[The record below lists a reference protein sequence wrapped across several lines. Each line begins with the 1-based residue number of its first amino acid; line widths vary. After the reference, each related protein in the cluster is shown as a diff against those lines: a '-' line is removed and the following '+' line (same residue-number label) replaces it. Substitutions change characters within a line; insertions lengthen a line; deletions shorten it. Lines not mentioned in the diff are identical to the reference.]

1 MKKRKI
7 KDFPKSER
15 PRERLLNYGEKALSD
30 AELLAIILRTGNKNY
45 SVYELAQNLIVD
57 FGSLKRIA
65 EVGIGELIKYPGIGI
80 TKAVQIKASIELG
93 RRIFSEKKNY
103 FGESILNPHDAF
115 LIFKEDMFDLKEEH
129 LFCIYMDVKNKCL
142 NKRLI
147 AKGDL
152 NIVYA
157 SPREIFKYALQE
169 NSSKLILAHNHPSGD
184 LTPSEDDIIFTKRL
198 IEAGKILGLEILDH
212 LIIYNEDYVSLK
224 EKKLI

>member
-57 FGSLKRIA
+57 FRSLKRIA

>member
-1 MKKRKI
+1 MRKRRI
-7 KDFPKSER
+7 KDFPNSER

-30 AELLAIILRTGNKNY
+30 AELLAIILRTGDKNH
-45 SVYELAQNLIVD
+45 SVYELAQNLMVD

-80 TKAVQIKASIELG
+80 TKAIQIKASIELG

-115 LIFKEDMFDLKEEH
+115 LIFKEEMFDLREEH

-198 IEAGKILGLEILDH
+198 IEAGKVLGLEVLDH
-212 LIIYNEDYVSLK
+212 LIIYNDNYISLK
-224 EKKLI
+224 EKRLI

>member
-93 RRIFSEKKNY
+93 RRIFSEKK
-103 FGESILNPHDAF
+103 
-115 LIFKEDMFDLKEEH
+115 
-129 LFCIYMDVKNKCL
+129 
-142 NKRLI
+142 
-147 AKGDL
+147 
-152 NIVYA
+152 
-157 SPREIFKYALQE
+157 
-169 NSSKLILAHNHPSGD
+169 
-184 LTPSEDDIIFTKRL
+184 
-198 IEAGKILGLEILDH
+198 
-212 LIIYNEDYVSLK
+212 
-224 EKKLI
+224 

>member
-7 KDFPKSER
+7 KDLPHSER

-30 AELLAIILRTGNKNY
+30 VELLAIVLRTGDKNC

-57 FGSLKRIA
+57 FGSLKKIA

-80 TKAVQIKASIELG
+80 TKAIQIKASIELG
-93 RRIFSEKKNY
+93 RRIFYEKKNY
-103 FGESILNPHDAF
+103 FGEIILNSRDAF

-142 NKRLI
+142 NKKLI

-157 SPREIFKYALQE
+157 SPRDIFKYALQE

-198 IEAGKILGLEILDH
+198 IEAGKILGIEVLDH
-212 LIIYNEDYVSLK
+212 LIICNDNYISLK
-224 EKKLI
+224 EKRLI

>member
-212 LIIYNEDYVSLK
+212 LIIYNENYVSLK